1 MHILIWK
8 WRKYPIKR
16 DEQGRSLRQR
26 SFELFDKKL
35 RPSEIYKQQLLPI
48 KQKTLLRYYED
59 WKRKKG
65 GHVSDRMI
73 KKVMKNN
80 PDFTEQL
87 IRTLSQELEM
97 PFEEVIKRMQ
107 RPWGIIQALR
117 GQLPDYRLRREQSEV
132 EARLNGA
139 LWFMQMG
146 ELFQKSPR
154 ELAELLQQIVMLPE
168 NTRLEITKKD
178 KHLICKKEGK
188 DGVTALKLDTEKK
201 KISN

>member
-1 MHILIWK
+1 MRFLLWK
-8 WRKYPIKR
+8 WRKYPIKQ

-35 RPSEIYKQQLLPI
+35 RPSEIYKQHLLTI

-65 GHVSDRMI
+65 DHVSDRMI

-80 PDFTEQL
+80 PDFTEKL
-87 IRTLSQELEM
+87 TRTLSQELEM

-107 RPWGIIQALR
+107 KPWGLQQALR
-117 GQLPDYRLRREQSEV
+117 GQLPDYRLEREQSEI
-132 EARLNGA
+132 EARLNGG
-139 LWFMQMG
+139 LGFMQMG
-146 ELFQKSPR
+146 ELFQKSPK

-168 NTRLEITKKD
+168 NTKLEITRKD
-178 KHLICKKEGK
+178 KHLICKKGEEGDVTTSKSDSGNEK
-188 DGVTALKLDTEKK
+188 DQ
-201 KISN
+201 

>member
-1 MHILIWK
+1 MRFLLWK

-26 SFELFDKKL
+26 AFELFEKKL
-35 RPSEIYKQQLLPI
+35 RPSEIYKQHLLTI

-65 GHVSDRMI
+65 DHVSDRMI

-87 IRTLSQELEM
+87 LRTLSQELEM
-97 PFEEVIKRMQ
+97 PFEEIIKRMQ
-107 RPWGIIQALR
+107 RPWGVKQALR
-117 GQLPDYRLRREQSEV
+117 GQLPDYRLKREQSEI
-132 EARLNGA
+132 EARLNGG
-139 LWFMQMG
+139 LGFMQMG
-146 ELFQKSPR
+146 ELFQKSSK

-168 NTRLEITKKD
+168 NTRLEITRKD
-178 KHLICKKEGK
+178 KHLICKKGEEG
-188 DGVTALKLDTEKK
+188 DVTTLKLDYGNEKDQ
-201 KISN
+201 

>member
-1 MHILIWK
+1 MRFLLWK

-26 SFELFDKKL
+26 AFDLFDKKL
-35 RPSEIYKQQLLPI
+35 RPSAIYRQHLLTI

-65 GHVSDRMI
+65 DHVSDRMI

-87 IRTLSQELEM
+87 LRTLSQELEM

-107 RPWGIIQALR
+107 RPWGVKQALR
-117 GQLPDYRLRREQSEV
+117 GQLPDYRLKREQSEI
-132 EARLNGA
+132 EARLNGG
-139 LWFMQMG
+139 LGFMQMG
-146 ELFQKSPR
+146 ELFQKSSK

-168 NTRLEITKKD
+168 NTRLEITRKD
-178 KHLICKKEGK
+178 KHLICKKGEEG
-188 DGVTALKLDTEKK
+188 DVTTLKLDYGNEKDQ
-201 KISN
+201 